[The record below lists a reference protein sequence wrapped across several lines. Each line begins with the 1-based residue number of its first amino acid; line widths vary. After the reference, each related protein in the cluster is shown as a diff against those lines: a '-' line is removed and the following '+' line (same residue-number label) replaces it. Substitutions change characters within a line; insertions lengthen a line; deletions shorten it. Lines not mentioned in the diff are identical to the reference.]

1 MTDRFST
8 SNVYY
13 LPASV
18 EDVDLR
24 AAADLTPRF
33 GKRLR
38 HAWWRLRLALAEIRT
53 ILWRPRRRFTAD
65 DYGALLEVETQPIE
79 RPVRPAVPARVID
92 FETARVRLRPS
103 PR

>member
-1 MTDRFST
+1 MSDRLSG

-18 EDVDLR
+18 EDVDVR
-24 AAADLTPRF
+24 PVELTPRF

-38 HAWWRLRLALAEIRT
+38 HAWWRLRLALSEITT

-65 DYGALLEVETQPIE
+65 DYAALLEAQPEPVE
-79 RPVRPAVPARVID
+79 RPTRPVGPARVID
-92 FETARVRLRPS
+92 LESARLRL
-103 PR
+103 RT